1 MGNFENSSKPFQ
13 YGVFLD
19 EVAKEG
25 ETQILR
31 RFDTAKNGLIKS
43 DPFNIGTVLGAF
55 ERCLKRFPNKKFVG
69 QRKHIKGEEYG
80 EYEWKTYAEIDSLSN
95 YFLYGITELGMCPE
109 VESDKPEEK
118 YKFFGIYSRN
128 RIEWLI
134 ADFACQKDSITI
146 VTIYD
151 TLGIGAVEYI
161 FKQTNLTSIIME
173 SRALNKIIDL
183 TKQKKIGN
191 LQNIVVIPS
200 DSDTTIE
207 ANMKTCEELGLKMYY
222 FDDIIKRGKEYD
234 QKVSKKPEFKKA
246 TPDTIITF
254 CYTSG
259 TTGDPKGAMIP
270 NNSLMSCVT
279 AMESIGIKLVPEDVY
294 LSFLPLAH
302 IMEQLIISATL
313 VYGCQ
318 VGFFSGSPLRIT
330 EDAKILRPTFFCG
343 VPRVFTKV
351 YDVIMKTINR
361 NPSTIIRNIAHKAIE
376 TKLYN
381 YEKYGVLTHVIYD
394 KLVFNKIKN
403 TLGGRIRWML
413 VGSAPMPSDVLK
425 FLRIAFCCPITEGY
439 GQTEDCAG
447 VLLANV
453 NDTSAGHL
461 GGVSGCCELK
471 LIDVPELGYTTK
483 DKNEKGEWEPRGEIC
498 IRGTNVF
505 KGYYKLPEKTQE
517 TIDKDGWL
525 HSGDVGMIMTSH
537 GNAIKI
543 IDRAKNIF
551 KLAQGEYVASEKVEN
566 ILSHSKYSSQLF
578 IHGEGLQSFIIAI
591 MVPDKD
597 ECVTFLSQK
606 GIDVTKDNVEQ
617 YYQNEILVKEVLR
630 DLDEVGRKN
639 DLKGFEI
646 PKGVYLTAEAFT
658 IDNNMLTPTMKM
670 KGNEIKKRYAAEIEK
685 MYKNGAK

>member
-234 QKVSKKPEFKKA
+234 QKVSEKPEFKKA

-302 IMEQLIISATL
+302 IMEQLIISAIL

-318 VGFFSGSPLRIT
+318 IGFFSGSPLRIT

-505 KGYYKLPEKTQE
+505 KGYYKDEKLTEETMKYYNGKKYYVTGNIGFLDKDRYFTLIGRASRFFIINTLNKVYCELVQQVVSNIDVVDSCAIVPKPNEETLYKCKAYVVLKPGITASKEIENYIISKCKETYIDPETNEE
-517 TIDKDGWL
+517 TILKD
-525 HSGDVGMIMTSH
+525 
-537 GNAIKI
+537 
-543 IDRAKNIF
+543 
-551 KLAQGEYVASEKVEN
+551 Y
-566 ILSHSKYSSQLF
+566 
-578 IHGEGLQSFIIAI
+578 
-591 MVPDKD
+591 
-597 ECVTFLSQK
+597 
-606 GIDVTKDNVEQ
+606 
-617 YYQNEILVKEVLR
+617 
-630 DLDEVGRKN
+630 
-639 DLKGFEI
+639 EI
-646 PKGVYLTAEAFT
+646 PESVNFLETLPRT
-658 IDNNMLTPTMKM
+658 N
-670 KGNEIKKRYAAEIEK
+670 AAEKIDYEK
-685 MYKNGAK
+685 LKKMAEEEYNYEKGKTLTKHK

>member
-55 ERCLKRFPNKKFVG
+55 ERCLKRFPNKEFVG

-222 FDDIIKRGKEYD
+222 FDDLDLKTIASIEKTSFQMISKSIK
-234 QKVSKKPEFKKA
+234 QAIKKLK
-246 TPDTIITF
+246 
-254 CYTSG
+254 
-259 TTGDPKGAMIP
+259 
-270 NNSLMSCVT
+270 
-279 AMESIGIKLVPEDVY
+279 
-294 LSFLPLAH
+294 
-302 IMEQLIISATL
+302 
-313 VYGCQ
+313 
-318 VGFFSGSPLRIT
+318 
-330 EDAKILRPTFFCG
+330 KIL
-343 VPRVFTKV
+343 TK
-351 YDVIMKTINR
+351 
-361 NPSTIIRNIAHKAIE
+361 
-376 TKLYN
+376 
-381 YEKYGVLTHVIYD
+381 
-394 KLVFNKIKN
+394 
-403 TLGGRIRWML
+403 
-413 VGSAPMPSDVLK
+413 
-425 FLRIAFCCPITEGY
+425 
-439 GQTEDCAG
+439 
-447 VLLANV
+447 
-453 NDTSAGHL
+453 
-461 GGVSGCCELK
+461 
-471 LIDVPELGYTTK
+471 
-483 DKNEKGEWEPRGEIC
+483 
-498 IRGTNVF
+498 
-505 KGYYKLPEKTQE
+505 
-517 TIDKDGWL
+517 
-525 HSGDVGMIMTSH
+525 
-537 GNAIKI
+537 
-543 IDRAKNIF
+543 
-551 KLAQGEYVASEKVEN
+551 
-566 ILSHSKYSSQLF
+566 
-578 IHGEGLQSFIIAI
+578 
-591 MVPDKD
+591 
-597 ECVTFLSQK
+597 
-606 GIDVTKDNVEQ
+606 
-617 YYQNEILVKEVLR
+617 
-630 DLDEVGRKN
+630 
-639 DLKGFEI
+639 
-646 PKGVYLTAEAFT
+646 
-658 IDNNMLTPTMKM
+658 
-670 KGNEIKKRYAAEIEK
+670 
-685 MYKNGAK
+685 